1 MERYLTDEE
10 GHRTAVVLP
19 IDEYEA
25 LIEAQEELSDIAAH
39 DEAVADLE
47 NGRET
52 RTLRRPRGE

>member
-39 DEAVADLE
+39 DEVDL
-47 NGRET
+47 T
-52 RTLRRPRGE
+52 RDDGQFSLTPLQPPLL